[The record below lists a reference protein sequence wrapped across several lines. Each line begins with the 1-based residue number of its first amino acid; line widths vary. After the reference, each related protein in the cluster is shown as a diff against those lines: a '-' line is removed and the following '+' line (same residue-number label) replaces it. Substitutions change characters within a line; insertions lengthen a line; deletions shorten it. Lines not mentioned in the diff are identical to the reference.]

1 MTSGMLWL
9 DSDRQRSLEEKVD
22 RAARYYQQKYG
33 RRPNVC
39 LVWRGLLSEE
49 KEIAAI
55 QVMPVTNMVRDH
67 FLLGVKAPH

>member
-33 RRPNVC
+33 RRPNLC
-39 LVWRGLLSEE
+39 LVWRGLLTEE
-49 KEIAAI
+49 KEIEAI
-55 QVMPVTNMVRDH
+55 RVMPVTNMVRDH
-67 FLLGVKAPH
+67 FLLGVNTPN